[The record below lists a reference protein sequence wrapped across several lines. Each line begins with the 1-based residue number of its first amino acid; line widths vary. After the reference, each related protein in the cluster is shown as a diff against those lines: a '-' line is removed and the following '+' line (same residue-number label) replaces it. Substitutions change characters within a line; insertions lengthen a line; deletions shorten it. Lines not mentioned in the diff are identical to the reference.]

1 MNTKTYTGVGS
12 RETPEE
18 IGKIMT
24 LLASKLERDGWSL
37 RSGAADGAD
46 TFFERGVSNPNN
58 KQVFIAWN
66 GFSGRSDKEAGVL
79 CMKGEVTQQAEEV
92 ASTIHPAWARLSRGA
107 SDLHSRNCF
116 QVLGEDLQ
124 SPSRFLVCWA
134 KTDKQ
139 RVPSGGTRTAW
150 VLAANNN
157 IPCYNLHIPEHLER
171 ITKYLED

>member
-24 LLASKLERDGWSL
+24 LLASKLEREGWSL

-66 GFSGRSDKEAGVL
+66 GFSGRSDKEAGV
-79 CMKGEVTQQAEEV
+79 EAERD
-92 ASTIHPAWARLSRGA
+92 SWS
-107 SDLHSRNCF
+107 C
-116 QVLGEDLQ
+116 
-124 SPSRFLVCWA
+124 
-134 KTDKQ
+134 K
-139 RVPSGGTRTAW
+139 
-150 VLAANNN
+150 
-157 IPCYNLHIPEHLER
+157 
-171 ITKYLED
+171 